1 MHDILI
7 NEKIL
12 AGNDAIAAENRRL
25 LRERGIYGI
34 NMISAPGSGKTTLIE
49 RAVEQLRNRVKMA
62 VIEGDMETDLDA
74 QRISRYH
81 IPVKQITTGRAC
93 HLDAHM
99 ISHVLPWLFEQDGI
113 RLLIIENVGNM
124 VCPAEYD
131 LGEEI
136 KVAVMSVAEGD
147 DKPLK
152 YPAIFYSSKAVVIN
166 KTDLLAYTGFSVE
179 RAEDF
184 ALQINPGLAFFRTS
198 CVTGAGIDAW
208 CDFLLEKMNNGS
220 YVSTHAD

>member
-12 AGNDAIAAENRRL
+12 AGNDAVAAENRRM
-25 LRERGIYGI
+25 LRERGIYAI
-34 NMISAPGSGKTTLIE
+34 NMVSAPGSGKTTLIE
-49 RAVEQLRNRVKMA
+49 RVVERLRDRVGVA

-74 QRISRYH
+74 QRISRYQ

-93 HLDAHM
+93 HLDARM
-99 ISHVLPWLFEQDGI
+99 IHHALPWLFDQADI

-136 KVAVMSVAEGD
+136 KVAVMSVTEGD

-152 YPAIFYSSKAVVIN
+152 YPPIFYASKALLIN
-166 KTDLLAYTGFSVE
+166 KTDLLEYTGFCME

-184 ALQINPGLAFFRTS
+184 ASQVNPDLVFFRTS

-208 CDFLLEKMNNGS
+208 CDFLLEKLNKGYHALS
-220 YVSTHAD
+220 HAD